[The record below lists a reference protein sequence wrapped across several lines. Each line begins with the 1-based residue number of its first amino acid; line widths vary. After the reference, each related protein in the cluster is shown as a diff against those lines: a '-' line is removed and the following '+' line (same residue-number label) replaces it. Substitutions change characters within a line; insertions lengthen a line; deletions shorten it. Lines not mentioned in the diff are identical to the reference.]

1 MSYRHPVDRP
11 GLQGERTEL
20 AWERTALGLFAAAA
34 LLLVHDVGPSL
45 ARVVVVVSDLAMAL
59 LMIGFGRRR
68 GRRIRA
74 LRGTPDGRSAVP
86 AAGVEIVVAG
96 VAAAVLAVGTGLI
109 LVLRA

>member
-34 LLLVHDVGPSL
+34 LLLVHHVGPSL
-45 ARVVVVVSDLAMAL
+45 ARVVVVVSDMAMAL

-68 GRRIRA
+68 GRSIRA
-74 LRGTPDGRSAVP
+74 LRGSSTAP
-86 AAGVEIVVAG
+86 AAEVEIVVAG
-96 VAAAVLAVGTGLI
+96 ISAAVLAIGTGLV